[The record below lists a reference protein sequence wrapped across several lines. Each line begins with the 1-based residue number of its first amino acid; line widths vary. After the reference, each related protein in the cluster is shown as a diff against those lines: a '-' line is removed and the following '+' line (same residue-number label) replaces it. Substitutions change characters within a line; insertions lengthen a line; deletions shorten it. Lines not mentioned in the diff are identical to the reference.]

1 MNNPLNVIGNNHP
14 KDGLFLVILNG
25 QYQWVFLA
33 LKKNHKIFLQLFGFL
48 KSFQYLCTESE
59 QKEKTMTEKD
69 TNNSSTS
76 SVDKILSHQLFV
88 VEKDPIKDKA
98 WEKQQEKALQQ
109 QSPKVEVNEVVQESH
124 KPRMA
129 EVYSNDLQ
137 TLKIWFDS
145 KQFTK
150 ELEESIR
157 QLPKTL
163 FSDDTIEYYIQ
174 ERVKKEEEIMAL
186 ALATV

>member
-1 MNNPLNVIGNNHP
+1 M
-14 KDGLFLVILNG
+14 
-25 QYQWVFLA
+25 A
-33 LKKNHKIFLQLFGFL
+33 
-48 KSFQYLCTESE
+48 
-59 QKEKTMTEKD
+59 EKD

-109 QSPKVEVNEVVQESH
+109 QSQKVEVNEAVQETHNPKMIDVS
-124 KPRMA
+124 
-129 EVYSNDLQ
+129 SNDIQ
-137 TLKIWFDS
+137 TLRIWYDS
-145 KQFTK
+145 KPFTK
-150 ELEESIR
+150 ELEKSIR
-157 QLPKTL
+157 ELSNTL

-174 ERVKKEEEIMAL
+174 ERVKKEEEINAM

>member
-1 MNNPLNVIGNNHP
+1 
-14 KDGLFLVILNG
+14 
-25 QYQWVFLA
+25 
-33 LKKNHKIFLQLFGFL
+33 
-48 KSFQYLCTESE
+48 
-59 QKEKTMTEKD
+59 MTEQD
-69 TNNSSTS
+69 IINSSTS

-109 QSPKVEVNEVVQESH
+109 QSQKVEVKEAVKETN
-124 KPRMA
+124 KPNMA
-129 EVYSNDLQ
+129 YVYSNDLQ

-145 KQFTK
+145 KPFTN

-157 QLPKTL
+157 QLPKSL

-174 ERVKKEEEIMAL
+174 ERAKKEEEIMAM

>member
-1 MNNPLNVIGNNHP
+1 M
-14 KDGLFLVILNG
+14 
-25 QYQWVFLA
+25 A
-33 LKKNHKIFLQLFGFL
+33 
-48 KSFQYLCTESE
+48 E
-59 QKEKTMTEKD
+59 QD
-69 TNNSSTS
+69 INNSSTS

-109 QSPKVEVNEVVQESH
+109 QSTKVEVKESVQETH

-129 EVYSNDLQ
+129 EVYNTDLQ
-137 TLKIWFDS
+137 TLRIWFDS

-150 ELEESIR
+150 ELEDSIR

-163 FSDDTIEYYIQ
+163 FSDDTIEYYLK
-174 ERVKKEEEIMAL
+174 ERVNKEEEIMAIT
-186 ALATV
+186 LATV

>member
-1 MNNPLNVIGNNHP
+1 M
-14 KDGLFLVILNG
+14 
-25 QYQWVFLA
+25 A
-33 LKKNHKIFLQLFGFL
+33 
-48 KSFQYLCTESE
+48 
-59 QKEKTMTEKD
+59 EKD

-109 QSPKVEVNEVVQESH
+109 QSQNVEVKEVVQETH

-129 EVYSNDLQ
+129 EVYNTDLQ
-137 TLKIWFDS
+137 TLRIWYDS
-145 KQFTK
+145 KPFNK

-174 ERVKKEEEIMAL
+174 ERVKKEEEIMAM

>member
-1 MNNPLNVIGNNHP
+1 M
-14 KDGLFLVILNG
+14 
-25 QYQWVFLA
+25 
-33 LKKNHKIFLQLFGFL
+33 FGFL
-48 KSFQYLCTESE
+48 KSFLYLCTESE
-59 QKEKTMTEKD
+59 QKEKTMAEQD
-69 TNNSSTS
+69 INNSSTS

-109 QSPKVEVNEVVQESH
+109 QSQKVEVKESVQETH
-124 KPRMA
+124 KPNMID
-129 EVYSNDLQ
+129 VSSNDLQ
-137 TLKIWFDS
+137 TLRIWYDS
-145 KQFTK
+145 KQFTN

-157 QLPKTL
+157 KLPKTL

-186 ALATV
+186 ELATV

>member
-1 MNNPLNVIGNNHP
+1 
-14 KDGLFLVILNG
+14 
-25 QYQWVFLA
+25 
-33 LKKNHKIFLQLFGFL
+33 
-48 KSFQYLCTESE
+48 
-59 QKEKTMTEKD
+59 MTEKD
-69 TNNSSTS
+69 TNNYSTS

-109 QSPKVEVNEVVQESH
+109 QSQKVEVKEAVQETH

-129 EVYSNDLQ
+129 DVYNNELQ
-137 TLKIWFDS
+137 TLRIWFDS
-145 KQFTK
+145 KQFTN

-174 ERVKKEEEIMAL
+174 ERVKKEEEIVAM

>member
-1 MNNPLNVIGNNHP
+1 M
-14 KDGLFLVILNG
+14 
-25 QYQWVFLA
+25 A
-33 LKKNHKIFLQLFGFL
+33 
-48 KSFQYLCTESE
+48 E
-59 QKEKTMTEKD
+59 QD
-69 TNNSSTS
+69 INNSSTS

-109 QSPKVEVNEVVQESH
+109 QSKKVEVKEAVQETH

-129 EVYSNDLQ
+129 EVYNNDLQ
-137 TLKIWFDS
+137 TLRIWYDS
-145 KQFTK
+145 KPFTK

-174 ERVKKEEEIMAL
+174 DRVKKEEEIMAM

>member
-1 MNNPLNVIGNNHP
+1 M
-14 KDGLFLVILNG
+14 
-25 QYQWVFLA
+25 A
-33 LKKNHKIFLQLFGFL
+33 
-48 KSFQYLCTESE
+48 E
-59 QKEKTMTEKD
+59 QD
-69 TNNSSTS
+69 LNNSSTS

-109 QSPKVEVNEVVQESH
+109 QSQKVEVNEAVQETH
-124 KPRMA
+124 KPRMS
-129 EVYSNDLQ
+129 EVYNNDLQ
-137 TLKIWFDS
+137 TLRIWYDS

-150 ELEESIR
+150 YLEDSIR

-174 ERVKKEEEIMAL
+174 ERVKKEEEIMAME
-186 ALATV
+186 LATV

>member
-1 MNNPLNVIGNNHP
+1 M
-14 KDGLFLVILNG
+14 
-25 QYQWVFLA
+25 A
-33 LKKNHKIFLQLFGFL
+33 
-48 KSFQYLCTESE
+48 
-59 QKEKTMTEKD
+59 EKD
-69 TNNSSTS
+69 INNSSTS

-109 QSPKVEVNEVVQESH
+109 QSQKVEVKEAVQETH

-129 EVYSNDLQ
+129 DVSNNDIQ
-137 TLKIWFDS
+137 TLRIWYDS

-150 ELEESIR
+150 ELEESLR
-157 QLPKTL
+157 RLPKTL
-163 FSDDTIEYYIQ
+163 FSDDTIEYYLQ
-174 ERVKKEEEIMAL
+174 ERVKKEEEILAM

>member
-1 MNNPLNVIGNNHP
+1 M
-14 KDGLFLVILNG
+14 
-25 QYQWVFLA
+25 A
-33 LKKNHKIFLQLFGFL
+33 
-48 KSFQYLCTESE
+48 
-59 QKEKTMTEKD
+59 EKD

-109 QSPKVEVNEVVQESH
+109 QSQNVEVNEVIKETH
-124 KPRMA
+124 KPNMID
-129 EVYSNDLQ
+129 VSNNDLQ
-137 TLKIWFDS
+137 TLKIWYDS
-145 KQFTK
+145 KPFTK

-157 QLPKTL
+157 QLPKSL
-163 FSDDTIEYYIQ
+163 FSDDTIEYYLQ
-174 ERVKKEEEIMAL
+174 DRVKKEEEILAM

>member
-1 MNNPLNVIGNNHP
+1 M
-14 KDGLFLVILNG
+14 
-25 QYQWVFLA
+25 A
-33 LKKNHKIFLQLFGFL
+33 
-48 KSFQYLCTESE
+48 
-59 QKEKTMTEKD
+59 EKY

-109 QSPKVEVNEVVQESH
+109 QSQNVEVKEAVKETH
-124 KPRMA
+124 KPKMID
-129 EVYSNDLQ
+129 VSSNDIQ
-137 TLKIWFDS
+137 TLRIWYDS
-145 KQFTK
+145 KPFTN
-150 ELEESIR
+150 ELEDSIR

-174 ERVKKEEEIMAL
+174 ERVKKEEEIVAM

>member
-1 MNNPLNVIGNNHP
+1 MV
-14 KDGLFLVILNG
+14 
-25 QYQWVFLA
+25 
-33 LKKNHKIFLQLFGFL
+33 
-48 KSFQYLCTESE
+48 E
-59 QKEKTMTEKD
+59 QD
-69 TNNSSTS
+69 TNKSSTS

-109 QSPKVEVNEVVQESH
+109 QSQKVEVKEAVKETH
-124 KPRMA
+124 KPKMID
-129 EVYSNDLQ
+129 VSNTDIQ
-137 TLKIWFDS
+137 TLKIWYDS
-145 KQFTK
+145 KPFTK

-163 FSDDTIEYYIQ
+163 FSDDTIEYYLQ
-174 ERVKKEEEIMAL
+174 ERVKKEEEIMAI

>member
-1 MNNPLNVIGNNHP
+1 MAE
-14 KDGLFLVILNG
+14 
-25 QYQWVFLA
+25 QY
-33 LKKNHKIFLQLFGFL
+33 I
-48 KSFQYLCTESE
+48 
-59 QKEKTMTEKD
+59 
-69 TNNSSTS
+69 NNSSTS

-109 QSPKVEVNEVVQESH
+109 QSQKVEVQETH

-137 TLKIWFDS
+137 TLKIWYDS

-157 QLPKTL
+157 QLPNTL

-174 ERVKKEEEIMAL
+174 ERVKKEEEIMAME
-186 ALATV
+186 LATV

>member
-1 MNNPLNVIGNNHP
+1 M
-14 KDGLFLVILNG
+14 
-25 QYQWVFLA
+25 A
-33 LKKNHKIFLQLFGFL
+33 
-48 KSFQYLCTESE
+48 E
-59 QKEKTMTEKD
+59 QD
-69 TNNSSTS
+69 INNSSTS

-109 QSPKVEVNEVVQESH
+109 QSQKVEVKEAVQETH
-124 KPRMA
+124 KPMMA
-129 EVYSNDLQ
+129 EVYNNDLQ

-145 KQFTK
+145 KPFNK

-157 QLPKTL
+157 KLQKSL

-174 ERVKKEEEIMAL
+174 ERVKKEEEIVAMS
-186 ALATV
+186 LATV

>member
-1 MNNPLNVIGNNHP
+1 M
-14 KDGLFLVILNG
+14 
-25 QYQWVFLA
+25 A
-33 LKKNHKIFLQLFGFL
+33 
-48 KSFQYLCTESE
+48 
-59 QKEKTMTEKD
+59 EKD

-109 QSPKVEVNEVVQESH
+109 QSPKFEVKEAVQETH
-124 KPRMA
+124 KPKMID
-129 EVYSNDLQ
+129 VSSNDLQ
-137 TLKIWFDS
+137 TLRIWYDS

-157 QLPKTL
+157 QLPKSL
-163 FSDDTIEYYIQ
+163 FSDDNIEYYIQ
-174 ERVKKEEEIMAL
+174 ERVKKEEEIMAM

>member
-1 MNNPLNVIGNNHP
+1 M
-14 KDGLFLVILNG
+14 
-25 QYQWVFLA
+25 A
-33 LKKNHKIFLQLFGFL
+33 
-48 KSFQYLCTESE
+48 
-59 QKEKTMTEKD
+59 EKD
-69 TNNSSTS
+69 INNSSTS

-109 QSPKVEVNEVVQESH
+109 QSTKVEVKESVQETH
-124 KPRMA
+124 KPKIA
-129 EVYSNDLQ
+129 EVYNTDLQ
-137 TLKIWFDS
+137 TLRIWFDS

-157 QLPKTL
+157 QLPKHL

-174 ERVKKEEEIMAL
+174 ERVKKEEEIMAM